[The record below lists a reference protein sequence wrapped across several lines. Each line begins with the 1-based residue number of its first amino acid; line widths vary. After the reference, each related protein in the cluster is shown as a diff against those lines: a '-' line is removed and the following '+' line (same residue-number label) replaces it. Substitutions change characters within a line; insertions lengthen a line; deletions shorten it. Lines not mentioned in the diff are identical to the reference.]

1 MEDLDEKQAFNRMS
15 SQRRR
20 KLWSLAA
27 RAAAKCPDEGEKMAT
42 ETAASPLEWSKD
54 SLVKTQD
61 SGVSMDVHSAEGL
74 QCAGTTMTT
83 TSFTAG
89 NSRTNFQISLQNPD
103 QETPNVHKTRFPR
116 RFYSEQTPY
125 TLGPGSDFDNECPMR
140 PERIKFGSFTVTTE
154 PHYPPGLNARH
165 LLNPVRRGNPRQ
177 VAGGSADSSGL
188 GSSLDWASVDVCHL
202 PIRQFGSS
210 HLQNPPTFF
219 SVPKATRSFDETINV
234 RQPMPKVGTGVRMTP
249 KCNLIYDPRTGQLRR
264 HFGRSLE
271 QQSPQSK
278 LITNIKPHYGYLY
291 PTMQQRRSD
300 QELSYLTGFGDR
312 RSIRHPSFTSG
323 PQVQREEAFTITVN
337 PRSVSRSFDQTQQ
350 SLRKAQL
357 LGVRAVSHDSAP
369 GIIYRLQDPYP
380 SPLLAGAAKSSMLSN
395 ADTHLTIPVTLDYT
409 NFKYP
414 YKSSTETTYHRDPHT
429 RHFLSMR
436 SRTMEDRH
444 RECELGQFSPSSL
457 PSSGRRRTLTMHP
470 VPPPTDEYEF
480 EIDAVDCRSHRS
492 HVDQSQWTA
501 DRSWTQG
508 PAGFTRH
515 SESVTGV
522 GSSVKYSYPQHLEGY
537 IPISGT
543 REPSSNV
550 KSSQPYAGRHVSD
563 HRIELVPYPD
573 PCLQSIQQTQASR
586 HGDSGRP
593 SRSIQPGR
601 KRNFEAIDSPTP
613 GLIPLPPEACRM
625 AQEESDGF
633 LMSTAAQK
641 SPVPIRPVR
650 PAHSSPRSLPLPS
663 RQLDIGANAI
673 SMKLSSSDRPLV
685 HPDYLR
691 KLTSPVIRKK
701 YTQSET
707 GAQATLGTVRSDMPL
722 AVPTEIHPRRLSSKV
737 EKRLFKTEI
746 SKEQYDSPPEDQ
758 EPVSPAVDGK
768 EVNIHVTRI
777 LSPHSSNA
785 DQQPF
790 ISREPNKESSCS
802 TMIPVNVS
810 LASSVLG
817 YASTY
822 PAGIKGQK
830 QSPFTTLTPTRLP
843 APTTTARLTVGDP
856 SKVTINII
864 TSEFEEFSE
873 YWDHNIFA
881 KARIGAVGVASIAS
895 ICLFCTIGA
904 STWIYQGSGE

>member
-27 RAAAKCPDEGEKMAT
+27 RAAAKCPDEGEKMAA

-74 QCAGTTMTT
+74 QCAGTMTT
-83 TSFTAG
+83 TASFTAG
-89 NSRTNFQISLQNPD
+89 NSRTSFQVSLQNPD
-103 QETPNVHKTRFPR
+103 QKTSDVRKTRLPR
-116 RFYSEQTPY
+116 QFYSEQTAY
-125 TLGPGSDFDNECPMR
+125 TLGTGSDVDTECPVR
-140 PERIKFGSFTVTTE
+140 PERIKFGSFAVTTE
-154 PHYPPGLNARH
+154 PHYLPGISARH
-165 LLNPVRRGNPRQ
+165 LLNPVRRGNPRR

-188 GSSLDWASVDVCHL
+188 GSSLDWASVDVSHL
-202 PIRQFGSS
+202 PIRQFSSS
-210 HLQNPPTFF
+210 HLQTPPTFY
-219 SVPKATRSFDETINV
+219 SAPKATRSFDETINV
-234 RQPMPKVGTGVRMTP
+234 RQPMPKIGTGIRTAP
-249 KCNLIYDPRTGQLRR
+249 KCGLIYDPRTGQLRR

-271 QQSPQSK
+271 QQSPQSQ
-278 LITNIKPHYGYLY
+278 LITNRKPHYGYLY
-291 PTMQQRRSD
+291 PTMRQRRSD
-300 QELSYLTGFGDR
+300 QELSYFGDQ
-312 RSIRHPSFTSG
+312 RSSRHPSFTSG
-323 PQVQREEAFTITVN
+323 QQVQKEEPVMITVN
-337 PRSVSRSFDQTQQ
+337 PRSVSRSFDQAQQ
-350 SLRKAQL
+350 SLRRAQL
-357 LGVRAVSHDSAP
+357 LDVRTVSHDSAP

-395 ADTHLTIPVTLDYT
+395 VDTHCTIPVTLDYT
-409 NFKYP
+409 NLEVP
-414 YKSSTETTYHRDPHT
+414 YKSSTETTYHQNPHT
-429 RHFLSMR
+429 RQFLSVR

-444 RECELGQFSPSSL
+444 RECELDQFSPSSL

-480 EIDAVDCRSHRS
+480 ETDVIDFRSHRP
-492 HVDQSQWTA
+492 HLDRSQWLTS
-501 DRSWTQG
+501 RSRTQRPVG
-508 PAGFTRH
+508 SIRR
-515 SESVTGV
+515 SESVTEV
-522 GSSVKYSYPQHLEGY
+522 SSSVKYSHPQHLKEY
-537 IPISGT
+537 FPTSGA
-543 REPSSNV
+543 REPSSSV
-550 KSSQPYAGRHVSD
+550 RSSQLYEGRHVSD
-563 HRIELVPYPD
+563 HRIELAAYPD

-586 HGDSGRP
+586 HGESRRP

-613 GLIPLPPEACRM
+613 GLIPLPPGTCRTG
-625 AQEESDGF
+625 QEKSDGF

-641 SPVPIRPVR
+641 SPHPIRPVR

-663 RQLDIGANAI
+663 RQLDIGADAI

-691 KLTSPVIRKK
+691 ELTSPVIRKK
-701 YTQSET
+701 YTQSEA
-707 GAQATLGTVRSDMPL
+707 GVKATLGTVRSDMPL
-722 AVPTEIHPRRLSSKV
+722 DVPTGVHPRRLSSKV
-737 EKRLFKTEI
+737 EKRMFKTE
-746 SKEQYDSPPEDQ
+746 SPRKQYDSQPKDQ
-758 EPVSPAVDGK
+758 ESMSPAVDGQ
-768 EVNIHVTRI
+768 EVNIHVARI
-777 LSPHSSNA
+777 IPPHSNNA
-785 DQQPF
+785 DRQPF
-790 ISREPNKESSCS
+790 VSHEPIKESSCA
-802 TMIPVNVS
+802 TVIPVNVS

-830 QSPFTTLTPTRLP
+830 EPPFTTLTPTRLP
-843 APTTTARLTVGDP
+843 GPSTTARLTVGDP

-864 TSEFEEFSE
+864 TSEVEEFSE

-895 ICLFCTIGA
+895 ICLFCTVGA